1 MSKIKFLEHQWIEVC
16 VGFDDDEEPIME
28 EEEITAG
35 EVFNDVEIIDTMDE
49 DIIEVQFAD
58 GSVSF
63 IDKGNGGVEISED

>member
-1 MSKIKFLEHQWIEVC
+1 
-16 VGFDDDEEPIME
+16 
-28 EEEITAG
+28 
-35 EVFNDVEIIDTMDE
+35 MDE

>member
-1 MSKIKFLEHQWIEVC
+1 MKIKFLKDQYIEVC
-16 VGFDDDEEPIME
+16 VGFDEEEDPIME

>member
-1 MSKIKFLEHQWIEVC
+1 MKIKFLKDQCIEIC
-16 VGFDDDEEPIME
+16 VGFDEEEDPIME

-35 EVFNDVEIIDTMDE
+35 EVFDDVEITDTMNE

-63 IDKGNGGVEISED
+63 IDKGNGGVEISE